1 MVLRCSSLGAL
12 LTRATLCYKILILA
26 LTWKLD
32 PACKLS
38 LNKLINELT
47 YVRKES
53 DGLRAV
59 KKTKL
64 QNVKIAMVPGC
75 TQMKFRC

>member
-1 MVLRCSSLGAL
+1 MVLKCSSLGAL
-12 LTRATLCYKILILA
+12 LTRATLCFKILILA
-26 LTWKLD
+26 LTWRRG
-32 PACKLS
+32 PTYQLS
-38 LNKLINELT
+38 LNKLINGLT

-53 DGLRAV
+53 DGHRAV

-64 QNVKIAMVPGC
+64 PNVKIVMVPGC